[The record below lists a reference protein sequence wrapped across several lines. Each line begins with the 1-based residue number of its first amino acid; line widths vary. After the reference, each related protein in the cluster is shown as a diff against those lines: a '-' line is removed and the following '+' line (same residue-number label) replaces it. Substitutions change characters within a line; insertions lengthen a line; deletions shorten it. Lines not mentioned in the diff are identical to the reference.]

1 MEKLLPVASEDIM
14 TPLKDERCVPCTGG
28 IPPLSEQAIQS
39 YLPEVP
45 DWNRLDEHGV
55 AKIQRTFRFP
65 KYLQALTF
73 AQQVG
78 MLAEDEGHHPVM
90 LVEWGSV
97 TVTWWT
103 HKIKGLHRNDFIM
116 AAKTDQLYAQIAAV

>member
-1 MEKLLPVASEDIM
+1 M
-14 TPLKDERCVPCTGG
+14 TTLKDERCVPCTGG
-28 IPPLSEQAIQS
+28 IPPLSEYGIQS

-45 DWNRLDEHGV
+45 SWNRLDEQGV
-55 AKIQRTFRFP
+55 AKIQRTYRFSE
-65 KYLQALTF
+65 YLKALTF
-73 AQQVG
+73 VQQVG

-116 AAKTDQLYAQIAAV
+116 AAKTDQLFAQIDSV

>member
-1 MEKLLPVASEDIM
+1 MEKLLPVASEETM
-14 TPLKDERCVPCTGG
+14 TILRDERCVPCTGG

-45 DWNRLDEHGV
+45 SWNRLDEQGV
-55 AKIQRTFRFP
+55 AKIRRTYRFSE
-65 KYLQALTF
+65 YLKALTF
-73 AQQVG
+73 VQQVG
-78 MLAEDEGHHPVM
+78 MLAENEGHHPVM

-116 AAKTDQLYAQIAAV
+116 AAKTDQLFMQIDAA

>member
-1 MEKLLPVASEDIM
+1 M